1 MNRIFALFLFFSF
14 CCLVVFSPIYGIA
27 APTSKMVKEVVD
39 YFYNGQ
45 TEGPV
50 LTDAQLC
57 KSVKSLNCE
66 APADPKAFTSGEV
79 IRVWMQFFVPKGGA
93 YDDIFVE
100 YKHEGVPR
108 NLAAHKVEG
117 SIRYRLADSYKLN
130 KPGKW
135 TITIKKG
142 LTVLKT
148 FDVNVV
154 AK

>member
-1 MNRIFALFLFFSF
+1 MNRTLALCLFFSF
-14 CCLVVFSPIYGIA
+14 CCLVIFPPMDVMA

-39 YFYNGQ
+39 YSYEGQ
-45 TEGPV
+45 SEGPI
-50 LTDAQLC
+50 LTDAKIC
-57 KSVKSLNCE
+57 KSVKSLSCE
-66 APADPKAFTSGEV
+66 EPADPKAFTSGEV
-79 IRVWMQFFVPKGGA
+79 IRVWMQFFVPKGGT

-117 SIRYRLADSYKLN
+117 SIRYRLADSHKLN
-130 KPGKW
+130 KLGKW

-148 FDVNVV
+148 FDVNVID
-154 AK
+154 K